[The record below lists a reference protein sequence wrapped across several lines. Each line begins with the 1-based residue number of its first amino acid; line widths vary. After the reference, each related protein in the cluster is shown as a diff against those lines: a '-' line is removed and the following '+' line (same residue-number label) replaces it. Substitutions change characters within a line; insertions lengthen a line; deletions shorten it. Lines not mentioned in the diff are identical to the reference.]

1 MLARRRTALALVSA
15 ALLACTPE
23 KGETTA
29 TDATTGTT
37 TGLTTDTTTDATTAT
52 VTTASDPPTTGG
64 TTEPVTTS
72 SESTTTA
79 AGTST
84 GGDTSGTETSTGTET
99 SSSTSGETTDTT
111 DTGGDPV
118 LCEGTSM
125 SSLPGVTIVFPPQPC
140 TFTLAEV
147 QSGVV
152 FHYEVHVEAELP
164 DVLRY
169 RQDAGDCDEPEAS
182 GLIVAPRI
190 FGGDEMYCFCNQGLC
205 PGLDIPP
212 TTLQPGVY
220 PGELEWKGWNWQG
233 PHVDL
238 GPAFPPG
245 EYIVQERAIG
255 SFKSNGADV
264 RLRAARAAPD
274 HAAALSRRAG
284 RCRLRASSRASPG
297 ARRPDL
303 FRYGHW
309 RAQPRRRPPRIARG
323 GVPATRR
330 P

>member
-15 ALLACTPE
+15 ALLACTPD

-37 TGLTTDTTTDATTAT
+37 TGPTTGATTGGTTASVT
-52 VTTASDPPTTGG
+52 TASVTTASDPPTTGG
-64 TTEPVTTS
+64 TTEPVTSSSSSTS
-72 SESTTTA
+72 TAASTSTGEDTSDSETTTA
-79 AGTST
+79 
-84 GGDTSGTETSTGTET
+84 TET
-99 SSSTSGETTDTT
+99 SSSTSGETTDT
-111 DTGGDPV
+111 GGEPV

-164 DVLRY
+164 DVQRY
-169 RQDAGDCDEPEAS
+169 RQDAGHCDEPEAS

-212 TTLQPGVY
+212 TTLQPDVY

-245 EYIVQERAIG
+245 EYTVQERAIG

-264 RLRAARAAPD
+264 DYEVL
-274 HAAALSRRAG
+274 
-284 RCRLRASSRASPG
+284 
-297 ARRPDL
+297 
-303 FRYGHW
+303 
-309 RAQPRRRPPRIARG
+309 AQLPITLLP
-323 GVPATRR
+323 
-330 P
+330 

>member
-1 MLARRRTALALVSA
+1 MPARRRTALALVSA
-15 ALLACTPE
+15 VLFACTPE

-29 TDATTGTT
+29 TDATTDATTGTT
-37 TGLTTDTTTDATTAT
+37 TGATAGATTDATTAS

-64 TTEPVTTS
+64 TTEPAATS

-79 AGTST
+79 AATST
-84 GGDTSGTETSTGTET
+84 GDDTSGSETTTSAET
-99 SSSTSGETTDTT
+99 SSSTSGDTT
-111 DTGGDPV
+111 DTGDPV

-140 TFTLAEV
+140 TFTVAEAH
-147 QSGVV
+147 SGVV
-152 FHYEVHVEAELP
+152 FHYEVHVEAALP
-164 DVLRY
+164 DVQRY

-245 EYIVQERAIG
+245 EYVVQERAIG
-255 SFKSNGADV
+255 SFKSADADV
-264 RLRAARAAPD
+264 DYEVL
-274 HAAALSRRAG
+274 
-284 RCRLRASSRASPG
+284 
-297 ARRPDL
+297 
-303 FRYGHW
+303 
-309 RAQPRRRPPRIARG
+309 AQLPITLLP
-323 GVPATRR
+323 
-330 P
+330 

>member
-1 MLARRRTALALVSA
+1 MPARRRTALALVSA

-29 TDATTGTT
+29 TDATTGSATGTT
-37 TGLTTDTTTDATTAT
+37 TGATTDATDATTAS
-52 VTTASDPPTTGG
+52 VTTVGDPPPTGG
-64 TTEPVTTS
+64 TTEPAASS

-84 GGDTSGTETSTGTET
+84 GGDSSDSETTTGTAT
-99 SSSTSGETTDTT
+99 SSSTSGDTT
-111 DTGGDPV
+111 DTGDV
-118 LCEGTSM
+118 ALCEGTSM

-140 TFTLAEV
+140 TFTVAEV
-147 QSGVV
+147 HGGVV
-152 FHYEVHVEAELP
+152 FHYEVHVEAALP

-169 RQDAGDCDEPEAS
+169 RQDAGGCDEPGAS

-212 TTLQPGVY
+212 ITLQPGVY

-238 GPAFPPG
+238 GPAFSPG

-264 RLRAARAAPD
+264 DYEVL
-274 HAAALSRRAG
+274 
-284 RCRLRASSRASPG
+284 
-297 ARRPDL
+297 
-303 FRYGHW
+303 
-309 RAQPRRRPPRIARG
+309 AQLPITLLP
-323 GVPATRR
+323 
-330 P
+330 